1 MFSGDIQLIKVT
13 VKQDFQKEELKQDQ
27 PLRFMGLRVELTLTP
42 TTSSSSNFPSFQYR
56 CIQDA

>member
-1 MFSGDIQLIKVT
+1 MNFK
-13 VKQDFQKEELKQDQ
+13 KEELKQDQ

-42 TTSSSSNFPSFQYR
+42 TTSSFQYR